1 MTFIKQPPLVVQIP
15 VKVFRDK
22 KDGQVGI
29 FYSQTIGT
37 IYRWWSKTAPSGL
50 VMWEVSETNRTAQ
63 EFTELT
69 YDQLP
74 DTLYESLKLFY
85 IGKPNPNVYRDA

>member
-1 MTFIKQPPLVVQIP
+1 MTNIKRPALIVQMP
-15 VKVFRDK
+15 VKVFREK
-22 KDGQVGI
+22 EDGQVGI

-37 IYRWWSKTAPSGL
+37 IYRWEPRKVPSGL

-63 EFTELT
+63 EFTELLL
-69 YDQLP
+69 DHIP

-85 IGKPNPNVYRDA
+85 IGGSDSTVCRDA